1 MIIVL
6 GVILQEAWFTA
17 TSIDDTLFAVSETGY
32 SNDVLSLE
40 WLKHFD

>member
-6 GVILQEAWFTA
+6 GVLQEAWFTA
-17 TSIDDTLFAVSETGY
+17 TSVDTLFAVSETGY